1 MADSPASSSEASRPA
16 DENLV
21 TTLRRE
27 IVAAELQILELND
40 RLAAKDTDR
49 ADAVALLGQA
59 ELVLEEKIG
68 YIMTLDQALNTRI
81 RELEQECDRKTAEID
96 RRGEALQAAHAADER
111 NRAERDAVIKD
122 LSERLE
128 AANQEINRAHELAR
142 DYAEKFNGAEQA
154 LAATKAELAATTEQL
169 TQTQTKLTTR
179 DAELADALAR
189 IEALSAQLNDT
200 TVRLST
206 SEETLAAER
215 GRLHTIFHSTLWRWG
230 RPWRALFGPKL

>member
-1 MADSPASSSEASRPA
+1 MAEPTSSQTDLE
-16 DENLV
+16 
-21 TTLRRE
+21 TLRRE

-81 RELEQECDRKTAEID
+81 RELEQECDRKSAEID
-96 RRGEALQAAHAADER
+96 RRGEAIQSAQATDER
-111 NRAERDAVIKD
+111 NRTERDAIIKD

-142 DYAEKFNGAEQA
+142 GFAEKANLHEQS
-154 LAATKAELAATTEQL
+154 LGTTTQELATTRSRLTDTESQL
-169 TQTQTKLTTR
+169 ATR
-179 DAELADALAR
+179 DAELADARQR
-189 IEALSAQLNDT
+189 IETLSTDLNAT
-200 TVRLST
+200 TARLS
-206 SEETLAAER
+206 SAEETLAAER
-215 GRLHTIFHSTLWRWG
+215 GRLHAIFHSTLWRWG
-230 RPWRALFGPKL
+230 RPWRALFGPKV